1 MEFEPSHYRQYTPP
15 SGTDFLDPSSAGS
28 TRSYNHTNRS
38 FSSSPKSSRTH
49 ITTPPRSPRSHNGP
63 LLLPKVR
70 VQDQSL
76 DPVADIAQH
85 ARHSS
90 LTSTGFP
97 LEASRHVS
105 PAALSYHRSASPP
118 DMHLMTPIS
127 ASSPCDDQMWAM
139 PTMDENPTRPPLF
152 HSRTTSTCSRKDV
165 HSRNSSININ
175 DAAIRKYI
183 CPTYRNST
191 GYMAASTSMAA
202 PIITPQVSI
211 PTSTTLPTLAPNYQ
225 ARTEPQPSFLPA
237 ELLYDTYSE
246 PPPSTTLVDYLTAPN
261 PSPAL
266 VRRTIQPNRIHDTHF
281 WWDIRNLRTWSD
293 FNLATV
299 RNIPHFAQ
307 LLTSSVPEPALPMPP
322 RPNLHPD
329 TVPAL
334 HDTYRDYY
342 AAKVNNA
349 LKVALG
355 SSHPTMRAIKPQ
367 GASAAGPRN
376 QHAPDFISTY
386 DTDYAPTGGLNGTT
400 GRARVVGLIRAF
412 DQWNTGMRAEPG
424 AAKIDYLREL
434 ACLHR
439 HMREN
444 ACRYGFII
452 TEIELVC
459 VRAGAGNV
467 PYFGLLELSPPIK
480 LNHFGPVSMSDSDS
494 LHDSRLDGELTAC
507 LALWYLHMLA
517 KNAPLP
523 GQASWKIDVGGPAAL
538 TRQHIT
544 AERDSWMSHLKPEGR
559 EKRDAKRN
567 RGWIL
572 PGDALSRKE
581 VGKGRKSWAG

>member
-1 MEFEPSHYRQYTPP
+1 MDFEDAYRHVTPP
-15 SGTDFLDPSSAGS
+15 AGTDFLDPSSAGS
-28 TRSYNHTNRS
+28 IRSYNHTNRS

-49 ITTPPRSPRSHNGP
+49 ITTPPRSPKIHNGP
-63 LLLPKVR
+63 VLLPKVR
-70 VQDQSL
+70 LQDQAL
-76 DPVADIAQH
+76 DPVADMNQH

-90 LTSTGFP
+90 MTSTGFP
-97 LEASRHVS
+97 MDTSRHVS
-105 PAALSYHRSASPP
+105 PAALSYQRSASPP
-118 DMHLMTPIS
+118 DFHLMTPIS

-139 PTMDENPTRPPLF
+139 PTVMDNPTRPPLF

-165 HSRNSSININ
+165 HSRNSSTSIN

-183 CPTYRNST
+183 CPTYRNTT
-191 GYMAASTSMAA
+191 GYMAAATSMAA
-202 PIITPQVSI
+202 PITTPQVSAPI
-211 PTSTTLPTLAPNYQ
+211 SSTLPALAPNYE
-225 ARTEPQPSFLPA
+225 AVMDPQPSFLPA
-237 ELLYDTYSE
+237 ELMFDTYSE
-246 PPPSTTLVDYLTAPN
+246 QTNSTNLLNYLTAPN

-266 VRRTIQPNRIHDTHF
+266 VRRTAQPNRIHDAHF
-281 WWDIRNLRTWSD
+281 WWDIRNTRTWSD
-293 FNLATV
+293 FTLTTV
-299 RNIPHFAQ
+299 RKIPHFAQ
-307 LLTSSVPEPALPMPP
+307 LLVSPVPEPALPAPP
-322 RPNLHPD
+322 RANLQPD
-329 TVPAL
+329 TVSSL

-367 GASAAGPRN
+367 GASASGPRN

-386 DTDYAPTGGLNGTT
+386 DTDYVATGGLNGTT

-459 VRAGAGNV
+459 VRAGTGNV
-467 PYFGLLELSPPIK
+467 PYFGFLELSPPIK
-480 LNHFGPVSMSDSDS
+480 LNNFGPVPMSPDTDSSDIAQA
-494 LHDSRLDGELTAC
+494 GELTAC

-517 KNAPLP
+517 KNVPLP
-523 GQASWKIDVGGPAAL
+523 GQAGWKIDVGGPAAL
-538 TRQHIT
+538 TRQHT
-544 AERDSWMSHLKPEGR
+544 YPERDAWMSHLKPEGR

-581 VGKGRKSWAG
+581 VGKGRKSWCG